1 MRPKNS
7 LNLKRSITST
17 NELTKQSPWRILVVD
32 DEVDVH
38 SVTQLILDDV
48 KFKNRSIEILSAYS
62 AADAR
67 KLLAIEKNIA
77 VILLDVV
84 MESDDAGLQLV
95 KFIRDELQDKNIR
108 IILRTGQPGQA
119 PEESVIVDYD
129 INDYKAKSELTAQ
142 KLFTTVITSLRAY
155 EAMISLDTHI
165 ASLSKNREGLEKIIA
180 STDTLFQVNSM
191 TEFASGVLTQISS
204 FLGCQPDGI
213 LCIEELLDA
222 DSMNETPHCVMKII
236 AAAGYYSECLSYV
249 LDKLCKHKE
258 IEQLV
263 LRAMRE
269 RKNYFDE
276 KYAVLYLETNDQKA
290 TVVLLNNGRT
300 IDENDQKL
308 LAVFTSKISIAL
320 ANAVNYQ
327 KMISFEEAATTDFLT
342 GLNNRRQLLR
352 LGIPL
357 VASAHRNQ
365 DISFAV
371 AMLDIDFF
379 KRVNDTY
386 GHDIGD
392 LVLKEVSLLLQ
403 QRFRASDIVSRYG
416 GEEFCVIATQL
427 NKVNAFKLFD
437 DFRDALAHK
446 TITLLTGENLKI
458 TMSIGVTMLLR
469 HTLDD
474 MVADADHLLYK
485 AKENGRN
492 CVVISA

>member
-1 MRPKNS
+1 MQLKNA
-7 LNLKRSITST
+7 LNLKRSVTT
-17 NELTKQSPWRILVVD
+17 NEIRKQPPWRIVVVD

-38 SVTQLILDDV
+38 SVTQLILDEV
-48 KFKNRSIEILSAYS
+48 KFKNRPIEILSAYS
-62 AADAR
+62 ANEAR
-67 KLLAIEKNIA
+67 TLLTREKNIA

-84 MESDDAGLQLV
+84 MENDEAGLQLV
-95 KFIRDELQDKNIR
+95 KFIREELQDKNVR

-119 PEESVIVDYD
+119 PEENVIVDYD

-142 KLFTTVITSLRAY
+142 KLFTAVITSLRTY
-155 EAMISLDTHI
+155 EAMISLEANI
-165 ASLSKNREGLEKIIA
+165 ASLSRNREGLEKIIA
-180 STDTLFQVNSM
+180 STDSLFQVSSM

-204 FLGCQPDGI
+204 FLDCKPDGI

-222 DSMNETPHCVMKII
+222 DFVNETPHCIMKII
-236 AAAGYYSECLSYV
+236 AASGRYNDCLSCT
-249 LDKLCKHKE
+249 LDELCKHKE
-258 IEQLV
+258 IERLV
-263 LRAMRE
+263 FRAMRE
-269 RKNYFDE
+269 RKNHFDD
-276 KYAVLYLETNDQKA
+276 KYAVLYLETKDQKA
-290 TVVLLNNGRT
+290 TVVLLKNGRI

-320 ANAVNYQ
+320 ANAINYQ

-357 VASAHRNQ
+357 VASAHR
-365 DISFAV
+365 DPTISFAV
-371 AMLDIDFF
+371 AMLDIDYF
-379 KRVNDTY
+379 KRINDTY

-392 LVLKEVSLLLQ
+392 LVLKEVSLLMQ
-403 QRFRASDIVSRYG
+403 QRFRASDVVSRYG
-416 GEEFCVIATQL
+416 GEEFCIIATQL

-437 DFRDALAHK
+437 DFREALANK
-446 TITLLTGENLKI
+446 TITLLTGEEVKI

-492 CVVISA
+492 CVVIST

>member
-1 MRPKNS
+1 MLPKNP
-7 LNLKRSITST
+7 LNLKRSITSM
-17 NELTKQSPWRILVVD
+17 NEIAKQPPWRILVVD

-38 SVTQLILDDV
+38 SVTKLILEEV
-48 KFKNRSIEILSAYS
+48 TFKNRSIEILSAYS
-62 AADAR
+62 ASQAR
-67 KLLAIEKNIA
+67 ELFATEKNIA

-84 MESDDAGLQLV
+84 MESDDAGLQLI

-119 PEESVIVDYD
+119 PEENVIVDYD
-129 INDYKAKSELTAQ
+129 INDYKSKSELTAQ
-142 KLFTTVITSLRAY
+142 KLFTTVITSLRTY

-165 ASLSKNREGLEKIIA
+165 ASLKRNREGLEKIIA
-180 STDTLFQVNSM
+180 STDTLFQVHSM
-191 TEFASGVLTQISS
+191 TEFASGVLTQISA
-204 FLGCQPDGI
+204 FLDCQPDGI
-213 LCIEELLDA
+213 LCIEELVDA
-222 DSMNETPHCVMKII
+222 DFVNETPHCIMKII
-236 AAAGYYSECLSYV
+236 AAAGHYNDCLSCV
-249 LDKLCKHKE
+249 LDELCKHE
-258 IEQLV
+258 EVERLV
-263 LRAMRE
+263 LHVMQE
-269 RKNYFDE
+269 QKNYFDDN
-276 KYAVLYLETNDQKA
+276 YAVLYLKTKEQRA
-290 TVVLLNNGRT
+290 IVVLLNNSRI
-300 IDENDQKL
+300 IDDDDKKL
-308 LAVFTSKISIAL
+308 LAVFTSKISIAF

-357 VASAHRNQ
+357 VASAHR
-365 DISFAV
+365 DSSISFAV
-371 AMLDIDFF
+371 AMLDIDYF

-392 LVLKEVSLLLQ
+392 LVLKEVSLLMQ

-416 GEEFCVIATQL
+416 GEEFCIIATQL
-427 NKVNAFKLFD
+427 NKMNAFKLFD
-437 DFRDALAHK
+437 DFRKALANK